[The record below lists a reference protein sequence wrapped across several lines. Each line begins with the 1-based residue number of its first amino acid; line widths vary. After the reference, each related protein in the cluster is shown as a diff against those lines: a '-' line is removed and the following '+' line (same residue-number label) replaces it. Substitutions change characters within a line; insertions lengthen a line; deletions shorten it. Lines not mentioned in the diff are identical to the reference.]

1 MKSVSLIL
9 FTKMA
14 FRILC
19 TFAFMLG
26 LFFCPISFHPTVI
39 IILVAYPYPYPYPT
53 IYPGWILYKYIILYY
68 LFSIQTGY
76 LFINL
81 VLFVMKF
88 IVVLVILE
96 LIRSFFG
103 WRTLQEDWQLQ
114 HQKAKFCDYICG
126 LLWSKKQKSY
136 DTGTCPI
143 CMDSDTHRERLYC
156 GHFFCPSCIASW
168 QEKSTKCP
176 VCRHTIEVL

>member
-1 MKSVSLIL
+1 MKSVSLIT

-19 TFAFMLG
+19 MFALMLG
-26 LFFCPISFHPTVI
+26 LFFCQIGFLPLVI
-39 IILVAYPYPYPYPT
+39 FIWVAIQICP
-53 IYPGWILYKYIILYY
+53 IILYY
-68 LFSIQTGY
+68 LFSIQTVY

-88 IVVLVILE
+88 IGSLITIVLVILE
-96 LIRSFFG
+96 LIRSLFG
-103 WRTLQEDWQLQ
+103 WRTLQEDWEQLQ

-176 VCRHTIEVL
+176 VCRYTIEVL